1 MKLGK
6 YTQTAYDTIR
16 REIPMLDHLRP
27 IQDDVQKAY
36 KIVRSGVL
44 LKNIENL

>member
-1 MKLGK
+1 
-6 YTQTAYDTIR
+6 
-16 REIPMLDHLRP
+16 MLDHLRP